1 MAAAVIDVVDY
12 YADHAQPHW
21 KIAIVNKIRLS
32 FAIFLE
38 HRLY

>member
-21 KIAIVNKIRLS
+21 KIAIVNKTLVCYFSRAPLVLI
-32 FAIFLE
+32 
-38 HRLY
+38 

>member
-21 KIAIVNKIRLS
+21 KIAIVNKDSRLL
-32 FAIFLE
+32 FF
-38 HRLY
+38 